1 MSATKAGRPGRARKA
16 GQASRAGETGE
27 SSKAG
32 EAGDERAAPRP
43 GLRSRPARAC
53 LPPPVRRRTGDRAGG
68 DRSGPW
74 PYLLVAPAVIGML
87 YLLLYPLA
95 RAVLISLQDFRL
107 RELIAGDA
115 DFVGLD
121 NYRTLLTDPRF
132 WTVVRRTFLFMTV
145 NVVLIMVIALL
156 VALMAER
163 LGKAWRTVVLSSLVL
178 AWAMPVVAATTVF
191 QWLFHS
197 EFGVV
202 NWALTSLGAESF
214 ERYPWFA
221 DGTAA
226 FAILVTLVVW
236 QSVPFAAITL
246 YSALTTVPAELHESA
261 RIDGAGGLRVLRSV
275 TFPMIRPI
283 VMLVLCLEVI
293 WTFKAFVQIWVMT
306 KGGPGDATTIL
317 PVYAVQTALSGQ
329 RYDLGSAAS
338 MITVVLMSGVL
349 VLYFRQMF
357 RQENES

>member
-1 MSATKAGRPGRARKA
+1 MPTTEERTRP
-16 GQASRAGETGE
+16 
-27 SSKAG
+27 
-32 EAGDERAAPRP
+32 
-43 GLRSRPARAC
+43 RSRPAPA
-53 LPPPVRRRTGDRAGG
+53 PAPASRRRDGDRAGG
-68 DRSGPW
+68 RSGPW
-74 PYLLVAPAVIGML
+74 PYLLVAPTVLGMA

-95 RAVLISLQDFRL
+95 RAVLISFQDFRL
-107 RELIAGDA
+107 RQLISGDA
-115 DFVGLD
+115 HFVGLA
-121 NYRTLLTDPRF
+121 NYRALLTDPRF
-132 WTVVRRTFLFMTV
+132 WTVVRRTFLFMAV
-145 NVVLIMVIALL
+145 DVVLIMVIALL
-156 VALMAER
+156 VALMTER
-163 LGKAWRTVVLSSLVL
+163 LGRVWRGLVLSSLVL

-197 EFGVV
+197 EFGIV
-202 NWALTSLGAESF
+202 NWTLTSLGAHSF

-221 DGTAA
+221 HGTAA
-226 FAILVTLVVW
+226 FVILVVLVVW

-246 YSALTTVPAELHESA
+246 YSALTTVPAELQESA
-261 RIDGAGGLRVLRSV
+261 RLDGAGSFRILRSV
-275 TFPMIRPI
+275 TLPLIRPI

-317 PVYAVQTALSGQ
+317 PVYAVQTALSQQ

-357 RQENES
+357 RQEGER

>member
-1 MSATKAGRPGRARKA
+1 
-16 GQASRAGETGE
+16 
-27 SSKAG
+27 
-32 EAGDERAAPRP
+32 
-43 GLRSRPARAC
+43 
-53 LPPPVRRRTGDRAGG
+53 
-68 DRSGPW
+68 
-74 PYLLVAPAVIGML
+74 ML
-87 YLLLYPLA
+87 YLLVYPLA
-95 RAVLISLQDFRL
+95 RAVLISFQDFRL
-107 RELIAGDA
+107 RELISGDA
-115 DFVGLD
+115 RFVGFA

-132 WTVVRRTFLFMTV
+132 WSVVRRTFLFMAV
-145 NVVLIMVIALL
+145 NVVLIMAIALL
-156 VALMAER
+156 VALMTQR
-163 LGKAWRTVVLSSLVL
+163 LGRLWRTVVLSSLVL

-202 NWALTSLGAESF
+202 NWSLTALGFDSF

-221 DGTAA
+221 HGSAA

-246 YSALTTVPAELHESA
+246 YSALTTVPAELQEAA
-261 RIDGAGGLRVLRSV
+261 RIDGAGALRTLRSV
-275 TFPMIRPI
+275 TLPMIRPI
-283 VMLVLCLEVI
+283 VTLVLCLEVI

-317 PVYAVQTALSGQ
+317 PVYAVQTALSSQ

-338 MITVVLMSGVL
+338 MVTVVLMSGVL

-357 RQENES
+357 RQENEL

>member
-1 MSATKAGRPGRARKA
+1 MSAIRERAVPRPAGRRPGRT
-16 GQASRAGETGE
+16 S
-27 SSKAG
+27 
-32 EAGDERAAPRP
+32 
-43 GLRSRPARAC
+43 
-53 LPPPVRRRTGDRAGG
+53 PPPATGRASGDRG
-68 DRSGPW
+68 GPW
-74 PYLLVAPAVIGML
+74 PYLLVAPAVLGML
-87 YLLLYPLA
+87 YLLVYPLA
-95 RAVLISLQDFRL
+95 RAVLISFQDFRL
-107 RELIAGDA
+107 RQLIAGDA
-115 DFVGLD
+115 KFVGFA

-132 WTVVRRTFLFMTV
+132 WTVVRRTFVFMAV

-156 VALMAER
+156 VALMTQR
-163 LGKAWRTVVLSSLVL
+163 LGRIWRTAVLSSLVL

-202 NWALTSLGAESF
+202 NWALTSLGFDSF

-221 DGTAA
+221 HGTAA
-226 FAILVTLVVW
+226 FAILVLLVVW

-261 RIDGAGGLRVLRSV
+261 RIDGAGALRILGSV

-293 WTFKAFVQIWVMT
+293 WTFKAFTQIWLMT
-306 KGGPGDATTIL
+306 QGGPGDATTIL
-317 PVYAVQTALSGQ
+317 PVYAVQTALAGQ

-338 MITVVLMSGVL
+338 MVTLVLMSGVL

-357 RQENES
+357 RQEDEL